1 MTVNVARRRSRSR
14 PAPASD
20 APSLA
25 IGEIDQTIFACPACA
40 RPLAL
45 GAHRCPGCGTRL
57 VMGIQLRRASVFIA
71 AGLFAG
77 ILLGAGGLFAA
88 ITIDRLGH
96 PADPSGP
103 AAAAAAA
110 NLPAG
115 SGSPGPAA
123 TSTSSPRPAATASPR
138 ASQATSTVPA
148 LSRSALG
155 QAVALNGRIR
165 ESGELL
171 TAALGAKR
179 FDVPAVSQVLR
190 MLSTDAVVGLGF
202 TPHIGAWPGGA
213 AASTELTTLYT
224 SVKATAAEGLAA
236 SVRNEGAYRAA
247 ATQMVALLAG
257 LDAVDAI
264 VLDAADD
271 AGVTLPV
278 ESAAP

>member
-14 PAPASD
+14 PSPSPE
-20 APSLA
+20 APSLP

-45 GAHRCPGCGTRL
+45 GARRCPGCRTRL
-57 VMGIQLRRASVFIA
+57 VMGVQLRRVSLFTA

-77 ILLGAGGLFAA
+77 ILLGAGGLFLA

-96 PADPSGP
+96 SGDPGTP

-110 NLPAG
+110 SLPAG
-115 SGSPGPAA
+115 SSSPEPAA
-123 TSTSSPRPAATASPR
+123 TPTASPRPAATASPR
-138 ASQATSTVPA
+138 ASQANSAVPA

-155 QAVALNGRIR
+155 QAVALDGRIR
-165 ESGELL
+165 ASGDEL
-171 TAALGAKR
+171 TAALAAKR
-179 FDVPAVSQVLR
+179 FDAPAVSQVLR
-190 MLSTDAVVGLGF
+190 TLSSDAVVGLGL
-202 TPHIGAWPGGA
+202 TPHIGAWSGGTTA
-213 AASTELTTLYT
+213 AMDLTTLYT

-236 SVRNEGAYRAA
+236 SVRNEKAYRTA

-257 LDAVDAI
+257 LDAIDA
-264 VLDAADD
+264 VVRAAAVE